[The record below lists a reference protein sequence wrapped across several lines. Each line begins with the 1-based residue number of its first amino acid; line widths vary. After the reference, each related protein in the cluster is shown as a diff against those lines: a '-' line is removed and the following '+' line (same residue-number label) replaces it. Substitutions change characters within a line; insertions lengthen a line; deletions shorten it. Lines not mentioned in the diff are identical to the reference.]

1 MEMLRKILATDKL
14 SIPYSIIDFYDEILI
29 IDIPTSYVTYEPAV
43 DKDDNPI
50 VEEVG
55 VDESGNPIYEQVIT
69 PVEHEVDIESIGE
82 DATWYDVRNPMYFDI
97 KIGNQ
102 VYSWVPKTGCLHIG
116 LDDGY
121 LGLVSYIPVK
131 VNDTDRGNYK
141 RIIKPKFTPLRLVNG
156 MLTVNGA
163 TSPNV
168 QFVNAITGNM
178 TLLGDVRLERDGIS
192 KPPYFPPTGDV
203 DDE

>member
-1 MEMLRKILATDKL
+1 MLRKCLQDED
-14 SIPYSIIDFYDEILI
+14 IPYPHSVIDFYDGIKI
-29 IDIPTSYVTYEPAV
+29 IDIPETYTVYRPLTDSEGEP
-43 DKDDNPI
+43 I
-50 VEEVG
+50 IEQTG
-55 VDESGNPIYEQVIT
+55 LDEDGNPIYEQMIG
-69 PVEHEVDIESIGE
+69 PVTIEVDVESFGE
-82 DATWYDVRNPMYFDI
+82 PSSWYDVRNPMYFDLRI
-97 KIGNQ
+97 DEQ
-102 VYSWVPKTGCLHIG
+102 LYSWNAREGARHIG
-116 LDDGY
+116 LEDGY
-121 LGLVSYIPVK
+121 LGLVNYIPVK
-131 VNDTDRGNYK
+131 VNDTVKGNYK

-163 TSPNV
+163 TSPDV

>member
-1 MEMLRKILATDKL
+1 MLRKCLQDED
-14 SIPYSIIDFYDEILI
+14 IPYPHSVIDFYDGIKI
-29 IDIPTSYVTYEPAV
+29 IDIPETYTVYQPLTDSEGEP
-43 DKDDNPI
+43 I
-50 VEEVG
+50 IEQTG
-55 VDESGNPIYEQVIT
+55 LDEDGNPIYEQMVG
-69 PVEHEVDIESIGE
+69 PVTIEVDVESIGE
-82 DATWYDVRNPMYFDI
+82 PSSWYDVRNPMYFDLRI
-97 KIGNQ
+97 DEQ
-102 VYSWVPKTGCLHIG
+102 LYSWNAREGALHIG
-116 LDDGY
+116 LEDGY
-121 LGLVSYIPVK
+121 LGLVNYIPVK
-131 VNDTDRGNYK
+131 VNDTVKGNYK

-163 TSPNV
+163 SSPNV

>member
-1 MEMLRKILATDKL
+1 MLRKCLQDED
-14 SIPYSIIDFYDEILI
+14 IPYPHSVIDFYDGIKI
-29 IDIPTSYVTYEPAV
+29 IDIPETYTVYQPLTDSEGEP
-43 DKDDNPI
+43 I
-50 VEEVG
+50 IEQTG
-55 VDESGNPIYEQVIT
+55 LDEDGNPIYEQMIG
-69 PVEHEVDIESIGE
+69 PVEIEVDVESVGE
-82 DATWYDVRNPMYFDI
+82 EASWYDVRNPMYFDI
-97 KIGNQ
+97 RIDEQ
-102 VYSWVPKTGCLHIG
+102 LYSWKKREGALHIG
-116 LDDGY
+116 LEDGY
-121 LGLVSYIPVK
+121 LGLVNYIPVK
-131 VNDTDRGNYK
+131 VNDTVKGNYK

-163 TSPNV
+163 SSPDV